1 LDGLKKSWKPCLQ
14 LFFSFPTS
22 FFLGMVTP
30 LHLAHLDFLVPRNSL
45 GRL

>member
-1 LDGLKKSWKPCLQ
+1 MGKETWKLYLQ
-14 LFFSFPTS
+14 LFFSFPSS

-30 LHLAHLDFLVPRNSL
+30 LHLAHLHSLVSSNSL